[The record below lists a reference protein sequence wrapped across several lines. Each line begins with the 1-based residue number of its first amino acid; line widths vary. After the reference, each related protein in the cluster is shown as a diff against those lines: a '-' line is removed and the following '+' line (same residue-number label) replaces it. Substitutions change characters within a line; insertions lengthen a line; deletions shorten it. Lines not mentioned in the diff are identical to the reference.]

1 MKPRS
6 LAEAV
11 KRAELSPMWD
21 PASDPFDNMSDQEP
35 SPASKG
41 ILVRVNKT
49 TRADLKRLA
58 IDLDTSMQGLLVQ
71 AINDIL
77 VRHGRKPTA

>member
-6 LAEAV
+6 LDEAI
-11 KRAELSPMWD
+11 KRAELSPMRD
-21 PASDPFDNMSDQEP
+21 PGSDPFDNMSDLET
-35 SPASKG
+35 SYPAKG

-49 TRADLKRLA
+49 ARADLKRLA

-77 VRHGRKPTA
+77 VSHGRKPTA

>member
-1 MKPRS
+1 M
-6 LAEAV
+6 AV
-11 KRAELSPMWD
+11 TMAELPPIRD
-21 PASDPFDNMSDQEP
+21 PASDPFDNMSDQET

-49 TRADLKRLA
+49 ARAELKRLA
-58 IDLDTSMQGLLVQ
+58 IDLDTSMQALLVQ
-71 AINDIL
+71 AINEIL